1 MACFAFATSVK
12 QSFLASLSFLG
23 INPVFDGVEFDFRE
37 QYWTNSDHIDF
48 LYHRTGSLNVSET
61 DKTKLAP
68 DFHRKLPPIYKS
80 LESTI
85 RLQEAIKYST
95 TQSLSSSGN
104 LFRLSIARYF
114 AFLLVAN
121 IAVFFSFI

>member
-37 QYWTNSDHIDF
+37 QYWTNSDHIAF
-48 LYHRTGSLNVSET
+48 LYHRSLNVSET

-68 DFHRKLPPIYKS
+68 DFHS
-80 LESTI
+80 H
-85 RLQEAIKYST
+85 LQIP
-95 TQSLSSSGN
+95 
-104 LFRLSIARYF
+104 
-114 AFLLVAN
+114 
-121 IAVFFSFI
+121 